1 MEGLIAEIRTTTSAW
16 TMSAHFHG
24 YYEIYYLRRGS
35 MRYVISDNIFEVNE
49 GEVILIPEGVIH
61 NTVYDGT
68 AIERY
73 LINFSPEFVSD
84 ARLLEVFGVH
94 HMSLS
99 AREIVTFEEL
109 FKKLVKESRP
119 TDEYS
124 EKLARRYVEEILIC
138 LIRNGMRHEV
148 TPTDVYTSI
157 MHSAMKY
164 INESFSSPI
173 TLDLLACKYSLSRSF
188 FSRKFREVTG
198 FGLSEYITIVRIKN
212 AARLLSEKKMNV
224 TEAAFAV
231 GYNDSSYF
239 TSSFKKIMGVT
250 PLKYAKNNSIR

>member
-1 MEGLIAEIRTTTSAW
+1 
-16 TMSAHFHG
+16 
-24 YYEIYYLRRGS
+24 
-35 MRYVISDNIFEVNE
+35 
-49 GEVILIPEGVIH
+49 
-61 NTVYDGT
+61 
-68 AIERY
+68 
-73 LINFSPEFVSD
+73 
-84 ARLLEVFGVH
+84 
-94 HMSLS
+94 MSLS

-212 AARLLSEKKMNV
+212 AARLLSE
-224 TEAAFAV
+224 
-231 GYNDSSYF
+231 
-239 TSSFKKIMGVT
+239 
-250 PLKYAKNNSIR
+250 